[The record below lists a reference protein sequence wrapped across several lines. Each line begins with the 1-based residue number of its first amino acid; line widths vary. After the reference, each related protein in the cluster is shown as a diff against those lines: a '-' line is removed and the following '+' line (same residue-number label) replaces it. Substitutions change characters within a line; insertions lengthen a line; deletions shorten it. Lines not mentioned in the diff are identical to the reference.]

1 MEKDNCYLGKK
12 RLFTIQK
19 VDEKFPRGRK
29 TKGDNSE
36 RKNNKYIERNYIKK
50 GKNNAYKSIIYTIK
64 MILKNSKKKKIF
76 KSS

>member
-1 MEKDNCYLGKK
+1 MKKNPKDNYFLKKK

-36 RKNNKYIERNYIKK
+36 RKNNKYIERNLLKK
-50 GKNNAYKSIIYTIK
+50 GKIMHIK
-64 MILKNSKKKKIF
+64 A
-76 KSS
+76 